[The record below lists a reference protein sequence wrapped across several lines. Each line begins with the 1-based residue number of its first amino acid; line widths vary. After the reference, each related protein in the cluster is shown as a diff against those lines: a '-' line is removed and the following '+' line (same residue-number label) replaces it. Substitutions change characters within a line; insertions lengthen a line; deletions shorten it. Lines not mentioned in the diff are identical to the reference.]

1 MEQLSFQEGCLYG
14 EDFLLLDVRLLHYG
28 PGPHHCNFTKNK
40 FHPDFQ
46 IYFLHDSFIQSKI
59 NSRSSI
65 SWVYCSWTGH
75 AQPLGGLKELQIQ
88 LLLKDSEFF
97 VPFRNF
103 SDLFCSLYGTLEEGY
118 RPLKFGPFLSNCLHN
133 SMNSVT

>member
-1 MEQLSFQEGCLYG
+1 MEELSFQEGCLYG

-65 SWVYCSWTGH
+65 SWVYCRWTGR

-88 LLLKDSEFF
+88 LLLKA
-97 VPFRNF
+97 
-103 SDLFCSLYGTLEEGY
+103 DLFCSLYGTLEEGY